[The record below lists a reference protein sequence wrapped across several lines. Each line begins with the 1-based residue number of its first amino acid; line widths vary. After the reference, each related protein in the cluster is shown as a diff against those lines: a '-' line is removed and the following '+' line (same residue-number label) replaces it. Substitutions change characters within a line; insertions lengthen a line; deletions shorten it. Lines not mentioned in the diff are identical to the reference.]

1 MDARM
6 KTGLRFTELIWFLT
20 AQRIV
25 EKAIQVY
32 QLDNERAEALRAI
45 YLREADYVVRIR
57 KS

>member
-1 MDARM
+1 M

-25 EKAIQVY
+25 EKAIQIY

-57 KS
+57 KP